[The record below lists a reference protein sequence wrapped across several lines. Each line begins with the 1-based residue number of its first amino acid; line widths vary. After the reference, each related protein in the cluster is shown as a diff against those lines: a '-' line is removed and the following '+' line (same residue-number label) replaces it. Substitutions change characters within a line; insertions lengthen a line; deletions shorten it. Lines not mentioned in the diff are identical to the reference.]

1 MKNPRFIESGRTA
14 GNRLPSPGKVKKAV
28 SKPATDLEKRGLAAR
43 ELNVYRSYPRLNFLG
58 EWKQSLLLIESIGL
72 GTPSL
77 GKFTLSAAVPG
88 EEVEFLWEG
97 VV

>member
-1 MKNPRFIESGRTA
+1 MDVVELKSLFDSFSRENETGTQVTFLR
-14 GNRLPSPGKVKKAV
+14 
-28 SKPATDLEKRGLAAR
+28 KRELAAR

-88 EEVEFLWEG
+88 KEVEFLLEG